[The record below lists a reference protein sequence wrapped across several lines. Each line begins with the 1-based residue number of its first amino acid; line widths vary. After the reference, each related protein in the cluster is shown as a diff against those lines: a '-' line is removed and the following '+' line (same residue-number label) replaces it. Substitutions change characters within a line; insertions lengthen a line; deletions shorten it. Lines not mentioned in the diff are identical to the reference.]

1 MNISVF
7 GGSQPK
13 SGDAAYAEAQELGKL
28 LAQRGHTVLTGG
40 YIGTMEAVSRGASEA
55 GGHVIGVTC
64 VDIENWRKVGANRW
78 VKEEWRK
85 QTLIE
90 RLQALVEGC
99 DAALALPG
107 VPGTVGC
114 YSLSLAGGYAVRQVD
129 ESVLPEGACLWS
141 DGGIGALGICHAGA
155 LVFGGAKVRLLVYRV
170 AADDEEGS
178 VVLETDLER
187 NPGSPPSGPPVCRES
202 RTRRGRDGRILSP
215 TAAAG
220 EDRDVP
226 FGEIVG

>member
-13 SGDAAYAEAQELGKL
+13 AGDAAYAEAQELGKL

-85 QTLIE
+85 KTLVE
-90 RLQALVEGC
+90 RLQALIEGC

-107 VPGTVGC
+107 GPGTLTEI
-114 YSLSLAGGYAVRQVD
+114 SLMWNLMIVESLHRRPLVLIGNGWQ
-129 ESVLPEGACLWS
+129 SVLDQVFTQL
-141 DGGIGALGICHAGA
+141 DGYVPAHQRELLTFAKDIHTAVEKLESWKVAG
-155 LVFGGAKVRLLVYRV
+155 
-170 AADDEEGS
+170 
-178 VVLETDLER
+178 
-187 NPGSPPSGPPVCRES
+187 
-202 RTRRGRDGRILSP
+202 
-215 TAAAG
+215 
-220 EDRDVP
+220 
-226 FGEIVG
+226 